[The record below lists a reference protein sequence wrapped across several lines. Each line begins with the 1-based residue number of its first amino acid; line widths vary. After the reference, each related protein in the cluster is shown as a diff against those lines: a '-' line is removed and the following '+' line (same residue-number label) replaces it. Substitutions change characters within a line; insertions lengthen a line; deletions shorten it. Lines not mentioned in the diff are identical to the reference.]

1 MNTPFNVRVYGIL
14 EESGEILIL
23 KEPFAGEVI
32 YKFPGGGLEFGEGT
46 IECLKREFREELN
59 LEIEVEKHIYT
70 QDHFLRSRLDENEQI
85 LMIYYK
91 IKAKN
96 ISKLQILDPE
106 IRELVWKPKNEIQR
120 SDLSLPTDQL
130 IVEHYLK

>member
-1 MNTPFNVRVYGIL
+1 MSKAFNIRVYGVL

-23 KEPFAGEVI
+23 KEPFAGEII

-46 IECLKREFREELN
+46 TECLKREFREELN
-59 LEIEVEKHIYT
+59 LDIEIENHIYT
-70 QDHFLRSRLDENEQI
+70 QDYFLQSRLDENEQI

-91 IKAKN
+91 IKAKD
-96 ISKLQILDPE
+96 ISQLQVLDSD
-106 IRELVWKPKNEIQR
+106 IRELVWKPKHAIQR

-130 IVEHYLK
+130 IVEQYLK